1 MSIHYTTA
9 YILHHWDHALST
21 KVIANILSQQS
32 NRTLSFSQWFS
43 QEIKGL
49 INSLRYSIYP
59 PSLRPRPQI
68 CQFRTSLWTETC
80 TPKVCQISEK
90 VCEYQDKTCSVVFKS
105 LSDSLPLPSLKVV
118 GSFEMIRLSLLF
130 RLPLIRKLRMDN
142 WESKQTLAEKA
153 SRMSKI

>member
-1 MSIHYTTA
+1 MQWIHFTLIYYTTA

-21 KVIANILSQQS
+21 KVIANFLSQQS

-59 PSLRPRPQI
+59 PSLRPRPQS
-68 CQFRTSLWTETC
+68 CQFKTFLWTETC

-90 VCEYQDKTCSVVFKS
+90 VSEYQDKTCSVVFES
-105 LSDSLPLPSLKVV
+105 LSDSSPLPSLKVV
-118 GSFEMIRLSLLF
+118 GSFEMIRLEIIGNLYLYF
-130 RLPLIRKLRMDN
+130 LCYF
-142 WESKQTLAEKA
+142 
-153 SRMSKI
+153 